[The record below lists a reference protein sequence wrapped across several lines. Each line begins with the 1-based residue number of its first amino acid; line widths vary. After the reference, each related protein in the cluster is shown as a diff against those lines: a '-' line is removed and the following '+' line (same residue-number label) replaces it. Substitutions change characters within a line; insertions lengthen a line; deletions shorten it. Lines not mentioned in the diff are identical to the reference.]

1 MQGSTVNPDS
11 SNLNLVAAS
20 EVAHGHGGH
29 GEHPDLRLFGFV
41 LFLISE
47 SMLFVGLFVAY
58 GAFRVVAE
66 SWPPVGTPE
75 LETLLPGINTIIL
88 LSSSFVI
95 HQADVAVKKGDV
107 GGVRKWFL
115 FTMVMGATFLAGQ
128 AYEYTHLEFGLTS
141 NLFASTF
148 FILTGFHGLHV
159 FIGLVLMGTVLV
171 RSLRPGHYSAHKHF
185 GVEAAEVYWHFVDVV
200 WIILFTL
207 LYIL

>member
-1 MQGSTVNPDS
+1 MQGSTVNPNAPS
-11 SNLNLVAAS
+11 INVADADAM
-20 EVAHGHGGH
+20 AHGH
-29 GEHPDLRLFGFV
+29 GEHPDLRLFGFI

-58 GAFRVVAE
+58 GAFRVVSE

-75 LETLLPGINTIIL
+75 LERLLPGINTVIL

-95 HQADVAVKKGDV
+95 HRADVAIKQGDL
-107 GGVRKWFL
+107 REARRWFIY
-115 FTMVMGATFLAGQ
+115 TMLMGATFLAGQ
-128 AYEYTHLEFGLTS
+128 AYEYQHLEFGLTS
-141 NLFASTF
+141 HLFGSTF

-159 FIGLVLMGTVLV
+159 FVGLLMMGAVLW
-171 RSLRPGHYSAHKHF
+171 RSRRPGHYSAEQHF
-185 GVEAAEVYWHFVDVV
+185 GIEATEIYWHFVDVI